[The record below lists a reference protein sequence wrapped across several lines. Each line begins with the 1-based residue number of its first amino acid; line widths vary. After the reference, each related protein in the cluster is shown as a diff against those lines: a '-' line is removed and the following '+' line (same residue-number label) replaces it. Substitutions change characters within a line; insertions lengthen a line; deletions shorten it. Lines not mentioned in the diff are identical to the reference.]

1 MHGLVQPISWQ
12 QSHFRIVRI
21 SVYDATTGPKFDYEG
36 AEVEQS
42 IAVDRANIYFHLL
55 LGPLKWIAS
64 YEWLGPTCFPTAKPL
79 PNRTNQ
85 RL

>member
-21 SVYDATTGPKFDYEG
+21 SVYDATIGPKFDYEG
-36 AEVEQS
+36 AKVEQS
-42 IAVDRANIYFHLL
+42 IAVNRVSISIHLL

-64 YEWLGPTCFPTAKPL
+64 WPWPVMLLLLRDYATFDYAK
-79 PNRTNQ
+79 
-85 RL
+85 